1 MPSVHDRE
9 EARSSLN
16 IAWYVLHIF
25 NICLTNKHFHMNFVC
40 IVLHFKIIMDVR
52 ARLWIVCYCCCFS
65 SSPLL
70 LIFLGIFCRLLPSHV
85 SRQDIGL
92 LSGTKTLSTN
102 AYHIILLS
110 LTHIIWLYIAK
121 KRETQHYCGTS
132 LITLLYEISSHI
144 ETLIVFEKC
153 KVTQRLVS

>member
-121 KRETQHYCGTS
+121 KKGNTALLWYLSHHTVIRNFLTHWNADCVWKMQSNSTTS
-132 LITLLYEISSHI
+132 
-144 ETLIVFEKC
+144 
-153 KVTQRLVS
+153 